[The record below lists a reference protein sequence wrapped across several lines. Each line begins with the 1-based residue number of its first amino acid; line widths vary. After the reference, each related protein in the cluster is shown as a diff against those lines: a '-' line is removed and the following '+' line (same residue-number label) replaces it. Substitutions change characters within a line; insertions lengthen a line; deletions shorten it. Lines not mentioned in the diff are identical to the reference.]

1 MPFLVPHNNYQLVD
15 INVGLAAGLS
25 VINPLALSLEASL
38 FGAFGLGPLQLDFQA
53 RLDAALSVSLN
64 WNPSAQI
71 KALGELAGAISAG
84 LVLPLPAVNASA
96 DAAAD
101 LQLKIGGIQILLD
114 AGLALILPSL
124 DAVAAG
130 QAALNASI
138 GYLVWNGSGAQLA
151 PELYATIS
159 ANYGAAGQVAVL
171 CIFMDAAAFAAISGN
186 IFVGIP
192 GVPDAAMFKT
202 TP

>member
-1 MPFLVPHNNYQLVD
+1 MFDVPLTDYQLVD
-15 INVGLAAGLS
+15 VNVGLAAALS

-71 KALGELAGAISAG
+71 QALGELAGAISAG

-130 QAALNASI
+130 QAALSASL
-138 GYLVWNGSGAQLA
+138 GYLVWHGSGAQLA
-151 PELYATIS
+151 AELYPAIT
-159 ANYGAAGQVAVL
+159 AKYGTAGGVYAL
-171 CIFMDAAAFAAISGN
+171 CLFFDAAAFATISGN

-192 GVPDAAMFKT
+192 GVPDTAMFKT